1 MKAADDDQ
9 RTLQFFVREKSS
21 DIYTIPIQVEE
32 GLDTTNQRWIGWLW
46 TKIFS
51 SRKSYSQGFLPL
63 ARLVSLPG

>member
-32 GLDTTNQRWIGWLW
+32 GLDTANQRWIGWLW
-46 TKIFS
+46 TKIF
-51 SRKSYSQGFLPL
+51 
-63 ARLVSLPG
+63 